1 MMNFLRRIFISYTFS
16 IVLTVWIIFFLLFC
30 LVTISLKYT
39 SLQKSDAIVVLTG
52 GKDHRIQAGIDLL
65 EQEWA
70 DMLFISGVNKIVG
83 AEDIL
88 GNANDRLQSMIHLGY
103 MAENTH
109 TNAVE
114 IALWAKEH
122 NINSIILVTSFYHMP
137 RSLLEMKGIK
147 SNLKIIPYSIFPKDF
162 DRPTDWLHTKY
173 AWHLFCEYH
182 KFIAIF
188 FKNLIKG

>member
-1 MMNFLRRIFISYTFS
+1 MNFLKRVFISYTFS
-16 IVLTVWIIFFLLFC
+16 IMLAVWLILFLLFC
-30 LVTISLKYT
+30 LTTISLKYT
-39 SLQKSDAIVVLTG
+39 SPQQSDAIVVLTG

-65 EQEWA
+65 EQQWA
-70 DMLFISGVNKIVG
+70 DTLFISGVNKTVK
-83 AEDIL
+83 AQDIL
-88 GNANDRLQSMIHLGY
+88 ADTDNNLQPMIHLGY

-114 IALWAKEH
+114 ISLWAKEH

-147 SNLKIIPYSIFPKDF
+147 SNLKITPYSIFPKEF
-162 DRPTDWLHTKY
+162 EQSTSWLHTKY
-173 AWHLFCEYH
+173 AWHLFLEYH
-182 KFIAIF
+182 KFIATF